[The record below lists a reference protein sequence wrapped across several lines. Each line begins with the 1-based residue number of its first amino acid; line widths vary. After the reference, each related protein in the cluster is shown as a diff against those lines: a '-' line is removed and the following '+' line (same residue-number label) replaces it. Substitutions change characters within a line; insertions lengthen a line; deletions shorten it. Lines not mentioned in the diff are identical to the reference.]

1 MCEWIP
7 VLVSR
12 GKEALEGGGVV
23 VMRRGGAWW
32 WWWTRLAV
40 VMAIKAIWCGGETL
54 DSPPRPRH
62 QLSSPSLANDILA
75 RYPGQDD
82 YVSPTRIVWAA
93 AGGPAELPCNLTAP
107 LPKDA
112 ARLVLWY
119 KTGVHKPIYSY
130 DMRHGP
136 ATHWKSPAHLG
147 LRATFEAARNALI
160 IQRVELRDEGTYRCR
175 VDFRTNP
182 TLTFTSNLS
191 VVVPPHNLVV
201 YTDEGAEV
209 RSSVGPFLEGDTITL
224 HCRAIGGSP
233 PPRVTWWEGAVLLD
247 MTSEEETSE
256 HVTNTLL
263 VTSLSRRDLHRP
275 LTCQAA
281 NTNLTEPLET
291 TVTINMNFP
300 PLLVRILG
308 DQGPLS
314 AGRPYDLLCQAV
326 GARPPA
332 VITWSLDDSS
342 LTTHTDQSSQ
352 EGNVT
357 TSELRWTPSVRDAGK
372 MLTCRADSPVLNP
385 AGPMVDKWRLDIYY
399 VPVTKLQPGRSLN
412 LSNIEEGDDV
422 YFECSI
428 QSNPWVYKIG
438 WLHESKEL
446 QHNVTAGIIIS
457 NQSLVLQ
464 RVARRAS
471 GNYYCV
477 ASNIEGDGHSNP
489 ILLRVKCEYDILYA
503 HPKPMAFK
511 WTFNNSGESVD
522 IPQTHILVSGP
533 QSKSTVS
540 YTPNTELDYG
550 TLLCWGTNAV
560 GTQRYPCV
568 FHVFPAGRPDPVH
581 NCSSYNLSVSVVNV
595 RCVSGFDGGLPQTF
609 ILELYEPR
617 SNRLLA
623 NVTNK
628 VPTFT
633 VMDLSPGLA
642 FMGVIYSTNEK
653 GRGEMVSLQVY
664 TIKDAERRTAAIK
677 PPPTHGQSSPP
688 FTIKSIIALVVGV
701 VGGLMVLVVMVCAV
715 VRLRYERR
723 AEERAECGRSVGVR
737 EAGGCLEEVGVATQ
751 STMSATTLQDLPSPL
766 PPVTKEP

>member
-1 MCEWIP
+1 MP
-7 VLVSR
+7 
-12 GKEALEGGGVV
+12 
-23 VMRRGGAWW
+23 
-32 WWWTRLAV
+32 
-40 VMAIKAIWCGGETL
+40 
-54 DSPPRPRH
+54 
-62 QLSSPSLANDILA
+62 
-75 RYPGQDD
+75 
-82 YVSPTRIVWAA
+82 SPTRIVWAA

-119 KTGVHKPIYSY
+119 KTGVHKPIY
-130 DMRHGP
+130 
-136 ATHWKSPAHLG
+136 
-147 LRATFEAARNALI
+147 RNALI

-357 TSELRWTPSVRDAGK
+357 TSELRWTP
-372 MLTCRADSPVLNP
+372 N
-385 AGPMVDKWRLDIYY
+385 

-489 ILLRVKCEYDILYA
+489 ILLRVKCEYDIL
-503 HPKPMAFK
+503 
-511 WTFNNSGESVD
+511 
-522 IPQTHILVSGP
+522 L
-533 QSKSTVS
+533 
-540 YTPNTELDYG
+540 
-550 TLLCWGTNAV
+550 
-560 GTQRYPCV
+560 
-568 FHVFPAGRPDPVH
+568 
-581 NCSSYNLSVSVVNV
+581 
-595 RCVSGFDGGLPQTF
+595 
-609 ILELYEPR
+609 
-617 SNRLLA
+617 
-623 NVTNK
+623 
-628 VPTFT
+628 
-633 VMDLSPGLA
+633 
-642 FMGVIYSTNEK
+642 
-653 GRGEMVSLQVY
+653 
-664 TIKDAERRTAAIK
+664 
-677 PPPTHGQSSPP
+677 
-688 FTIKSIIALVVGV
+688 
-701 VGGLMVLVVMVCAV
+701 
-715 VRLRYERR
+715 
-723 AEERAECGRSVGVR
+723 
-737 EAGGCLEEVGVATQ
+737 
-751 STMSATTLQDLPSPL
+751 
-766 PPVTKEP
+766 